1 MYGAVLTLLTG
12 IFSGTSA
19 QANEPAREQVEQ
31 SQLEGLSQVRKDIPS
46 KLSKLV
52 QESDVIMFRG
62 GENPAA
68 QTQYLANILPDLGD
82 GKITVA
88 IDLDRYTQG
97 KTRYS
102 HKNDDGSFQF
112 GDRLKLPITS
122 LSVLAQRFY
131 QQPSNRLLDN
141 QIEFLEKYGSVE
153 KAQVYKATW
162 KLVERVL
169 TRENIDL
176 VFIDDFSAVQ
186 GGFRDDAMYKHL
198 LEQVPSLE
206 EDHKLIVLVA
216 RQKIP
221 GEYSASNDRAVDP
234 ALEEM
239 LAGTYGA
246 NIGTVGLDIVY
257 NNPRTNQ
264 VSDYSLRLNTR
275 K

>member
-1 MYGAVLTLLTG
+1 
-12 IFSGTSA
+12 
-19 QANEPAREQVEQ
+19 
-31 SQLEGLSQVRKDIPS
+31 
-46 KLSKLV
+46 
-52 QESDVIMFRG
+52 
-62 GENPAA
+62 
-68 QTQYLANILPDLGD
+68 
-82 GKITVA
+82 
-88 IDLDRYTQG
+88 
-97 KTRYS
+97 
-102 HKNDDGSFQF
+102 
-112 GDRLKLPITS
+112 
-122 LSVLAQRFY
+122 
-131 QQPSNRLLDN
+131 
-141 QIEFLEKYGSVE
+141 
-153 KAQVYKATW
+153 
-162 KLVERVL
+162 
-169 TRENIDL
+169 
-176 VFIDDFSAVQ
+176 
-186 GGFRDDAMYKHL
+186 MYKHL